1 MILNPASQE
10 NPGFSNPGKGLS
22 SWPSLFSDFFFKIM
36 VALSIDKMAWSQYN
50 MCEHSEVTGC
60 ESEYLKPSASER
72 VMFSSSH
79 QQLPYY
85 NQTILIKNM

>member
-22 SWPSLFSDFFFKIM
+22 SWPSLLSDFFFFLII
-36 VALSIDKMAWSQYN
+36 VALSIDKMAQSQYN
-50 MCEHSEVTGC
+50 MCEHSAVTGC
-60 ESEYLKPSASER
+60 ESEYLKPSARER

-85 NQTILIKNM
+85 NQTI